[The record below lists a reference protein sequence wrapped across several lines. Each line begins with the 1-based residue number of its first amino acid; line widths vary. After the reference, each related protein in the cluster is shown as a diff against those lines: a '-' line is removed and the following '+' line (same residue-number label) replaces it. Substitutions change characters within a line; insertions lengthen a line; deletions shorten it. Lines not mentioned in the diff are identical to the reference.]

1 MGDFCG
7 MGDVAFDGRDEPL
20 RRVAERD
27 LLRLMALPMLEELDV
42 PDLLYLLHFHF
53 ANCPLYILALIG
65 VRIVVFLDS
74 ELSKL
79 SSLDGD
85 LRSLELVS

>member
-1 MGDFCG
+1 MGAFCG

-27 LLRLMALPMLEELDV
+27 LLRLMALPVLEESDV

-65 VRIVVFLDS
+65 VRIYVFSNS
-74 ELSKL
+74 EFSKL
-79 SSLDGD
+79 QSLDGD